1 MSIINSAASQSFNQ
15 LVNSPYCRAHIIL
28 NPREH
33 GYIEGGQHL
42 RPTKFKESQYS
53 TSVIVLKTKDWESI
67 ADANLFEKDLRE
79 AFASRHAMEVE
90 QRRQDKK
97 ER

>member
-1 MSIINSAASQSFNQ
+1 M
-15 LVNSPYCRAHIIL
+15 NSPCCRSHIIL
-28 NPREH
+28 KPRAH

-53 TSVIVLKTKDWESI
+53 TSVIVLKTSDWKSS
-67 ADANLFEKDLRE
+67 ADAKLFEKDLRE

-90 QRRQDKK
+90 QRRKDNK
-97 ER
+97 EG